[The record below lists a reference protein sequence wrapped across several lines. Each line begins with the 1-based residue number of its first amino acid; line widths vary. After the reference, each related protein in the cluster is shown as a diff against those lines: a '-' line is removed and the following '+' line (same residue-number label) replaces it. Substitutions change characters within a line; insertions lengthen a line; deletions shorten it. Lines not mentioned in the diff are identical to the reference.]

1 MARGINKVIIVGNV
15 GKDPETRVLP
25 SGGYVTNLAIATS
38 ETWKDKKG
46 IRINWLIRALAFKSR
61 SQVSNGKYGLS

>member
-1 MARGINKVIIVGNV
+1 MKDYDFFEQKYLGKNELGLVIM
-15 GKDPETRVLP
+15 
-25 SGGYVTNLAIATS
+25 
-38 ETWKDKKG
+38 G